1 MMSGTFGINGER
13 LHLVWKDENCTQG
26 VYDFRTLTPI
36 QWQIW
41 SRLQRE
47 LKQRG
52 FTITAPK
59 RFIGRRIRKLFFDA
73 TSDDLEAFGEVSG
86 IGLSSIELHPLGGRY
101 LLGDARKRT
110 YRQDLGMRAVLARF
124 RTLLVDLGFRE
135 VRRPVEPD
143 AWADPLAFFQHH
155 WGRSDWP
162 DLSHPGSMYG
172 ATTDRDGKPL
182 GLGCLKHT
190 RSRSGRLLYGQAFP
204 FLNGNWLFVFG
215 KDHLICHAKK
225 LFDAAH
231 NEPRKLSTERRARL
245 YGEKLKA
252 INQENYERAALLRDI
267 MRREEAA
274 DPSRRA
280 A

>member
-1 MMSGTFGINGER
+1 MSGTFGINGER
-13 LHLVWKDENCTQG
+13 LHFVWKDEHCTKG
-26 VYDFRTLTPI
+26 SYDFRTLTPI

-47 LKQRG
+47 LKERN
-52 FTITAPK
+52 FTITPPK

-73 TSDDLEAFGEVSG
+73 TSPDLEAFGEVSA
-86 IGLSSIELHPLGGRY
+86 IGLSSIELYPLGGRH
-101 LLGDARKRT
+101 LLGDARKKT

-124 RTLLVDLGFRE
+124 RTLLLALGFSE
-135 VRRPVEPD
+135 VRRPIQPE

-155 WGRSDWP
+155 WSRTDWP

-172 ATTDRDGKPL
+172 ATTDRDGKPI
-182 GLGCLKHT
+182 GIGCLKHA
-190 RSRSGRLLYGQAFP
+190 RSKSGRLLYGRAFP

-225 LFDAAH
+225 LFDAGP
-231 NEPRKLSTERRARL
+231 NEPRKLYAERRARL
-245 YGEKLKA
+245 YAEKLRA
-252 INQENYERAALLRDI
+252 INCEEFERAALLRDI
-267 MRREEAA
+267 MRREEVT
-274 DPSRRA
+274 DSNRRA